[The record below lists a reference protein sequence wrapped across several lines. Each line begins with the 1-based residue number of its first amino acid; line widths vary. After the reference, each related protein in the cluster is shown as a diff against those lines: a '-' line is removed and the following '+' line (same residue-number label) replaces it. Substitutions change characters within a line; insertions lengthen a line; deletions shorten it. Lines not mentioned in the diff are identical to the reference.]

1 MKRLLREQDR
11 ISQDSTKETND
22 AKAKLVPVQFKRQN
36 DDSTEESKRE
46 MRILKRKLLDIK
58 NEKFFIYH
66 ILRV

>member
-58 NEKFFIYH
+58 NESSSYTIY
-66 ILRV
+66 

>member
-1 MKRLLREQDR
+1 MKRLLKEQDR

-58 NEKFFIYH
+58 NESSSYTIY
-66 ILRV
+66 

>member
-11 ISQDSTKETND
+11 ISQDSTKETNN

-58 NEKFFIYH
+58 NESSSYTIY
-66 ILRV
+66 

>member
-1 MKRLLREQDR
+1 MKRLLKEQDR

-58 NEKFFIYH
+58 NESSSYPIY
-66 ILRV
+66 

>member
-1 MKRLLREQDR
+1 MKRLLKEQDR